1 MKNRKKNRTQALL
14 DDLTSDTPASGTDT
28 SASSHPFDAGNAGEG
43 DRATD
48 LLPDEQALRKQ
59 EKAAKKAIRKQKKK
73 EKAER
78 RAIRRHDNAVLYV
91 PDRMNGFKLSIVL
104 GYFLRFFSIAFSIFG
119 VVVLLADSFLTTE
132 INYWYLLL
140 YAIVTVSGFSLIFI
154 GRKLILAGIGILA
167 AEVGGIALLA
177 GSPAA
182 FYAGGFIRVFN
193 QSMGRLADLGF
204 AAADSIAMPALG
216 GLTTANPDLT
226 YLYGGLCALITV
238 LALIFSAFSA
248 KRTRLL
254 PMLLFGGGLCV
265 ICFTYNLCGSNFG
278 IACVLAGLC
287 SAIVLSTYDKIYA
300 AHKHS
305 RKSRSYS
312 GFSSAL
318 AGILA
323 FAVLLLP
330 ASAVKEPWSDIP
342 LISEPMDT
350 LRMVVTTILTGGNP
364 KLNVMNSLIKKKS
377 ADITDMEFDE
387 IPLFTVS
394 SYLSRTNLYLRGW
407 VASDFD
413 YEGNYWEVLSDDDY
427 QEMINQ
433 SRYIRTGLTGDEVSY
448 LLASMF
454 NSYFDIQNLPLDT
467 WTGSSAY
474 GSYYTPV
481 DVEYTGNTGLLY
493 ILPSSYVPSVGI
505 YQYGSR
511 TDRYTESVGLYS
523 DGIYQSGWL
532 NLKKQYSVGALTPTY
547 TDSGFPELAKMRA
560 SLYEILVPF
569 FRNSNLNS
577 MEDEDIRRAYLSLLV
592 DEGYI
597 DGSFLEREEAEDS
610 YASST
615 ATPSLPNYLR
625 SPLESYLNASNR
637 RQWVTKYI
645 EQVSEYSDY
654 VESFYT
660 SYPADSVGISEI
672 SAEIKEAYDQ
682 ADNDYD
688 RVMAV
693 IDYMIL
699 NYSYSL
705 TPEKPSGTYESDLDS
720 FLLETKEGYCVQ
732 FATAATLLLRSL
744 GMPARYVQGYI
755 AADSVK
761 TTDDD
766 GNVIY
771 TSTVRD
777 SNAHAWVEV
786 WIDGMGWRTFEVT
799 PQYYKSLYYI
809 PPADPDNPDDP
820 KQDISEI
827 LTTTTTTAPDPITT
841 PATSETAPAVT
852 TDPTANENESDRTV
866 DTGTIVV
873 TLTAFGCA
881 ILAVLLIWLLIRRS
895 RKVAA
900 GRKYF
905 IERAVY
911 GNFEESEDLDLV
923 SGTLGDG
930 IYDIMKILGRKP
942 AVGESP
948 MEFAYRVDH
957 PKKPETPAEE
967 KAVGRQLMWAHTFT
981 EVTAI
986 LEKREFGGHITRDEL
1001 AVMGEF
1007 LESLMQV
1014 EYRALSL
1021 HKKLWYRYI
1030 LCKI

>member
-14 DDLTSDTPASGTDT
+14 DDLTRDTPASGTEP
-28 SASSHPFDAGNAGEG
+28 SASTQPIDTGNAGEG

-48 LLPDEQALRKQ
+48 LLPDEQAKRKQ

-73 EKAER
+73 EKAQR
-78 RAIRRHDNAVLYV
+78 RAIRRHDNAILYV
-91 PDRMNGFKLSIVL
+91 PERMNGFKLSIIL

-140 YAIVTVSGFSLIFI
+140 YAIVTVSAFSLIFI

-167 AEVGGIALLA
+167 AEIGAIALFF

-193 QSMGRLADLGF
+193 QSMQRLADLGF
-204 AAADSIAMPALG
+204 AAADSIAMPSLG

-265 ICFTYNLCGSNFG
+265 ICFTYNLCNSNFG

-318 AGILA
+318 AGVLA

-342 LISEPMDT
+342 TISEPMST
-350 LRMVVTTILTGGNP
+350 LRMVITTILTGGNP
-364 KLNVMNSLIKKKS
+364 KLNVMNSLIKKRS
-377 ADITDMEFDE
+377 ADITDMEFEE

-413 YEGNYWEVLSDDDY
+413 YEENDWKVLSDDDY
-427 QEMINQ
+427 REMINE
-433 SRYIRTGLTGDEVSY
+433 SRYLRTGITGDEISY
-448 LLASMF
+448 CLASMF

-467 WTGSSAY
+467 WAGSSAY

-481 DVEYTGNTGLLY
+481 DIEYTGNTGLLY

-505 YQYGSR
+505 YEYGSR

-523 DGIYQSGWL
+523 DGIYQSSWL
-532 NLKKQYSVGALTPTY
+532 NLKKQYSAGALTPTY
-547 TDSGFPELAKMRA
+547 TDSDFAGLVKMRA
-560 SLYEILVPF
+560 SLYEILVSF
-569 FRNSNLNS
+569 FRNSNLYS
-577 MEDEDIRRAYLSLLV
+577 MEDEDIRGAYLALLV
-592 DEGYI
+592 DEGII
-597 DGSFLEREEAEDS
+597 DRSYLEQQETD
-610 YASST
+610 ASSST
-615 ATPSLPNYLR
+615 VTPSLPYYLR

-637 RQWVTKYI
+637 RQWVSKYV
-645 EQVSEYSDY
+645 EQVLEYSDY
-654 VESFYT
+654 VKSFYT

-705 TPEKPSGTYESDLDS
+705 TPEKPSGSYESDLDS

-755 AADSVK
+755 AENSVK

-766 GNVIY
+766 GNVLY

-786 WIDGMGWRTFEVT
+786 WMDGMGWRTFDVT

-827 LTTTTTTAPDPITT
+827 LTTTTTTVSDPVTT
-841 PATSETAPAVT
+841 PVTSETEPAVT
-852 TDPTANENESDRTV
+852 TDPAGSENEVDRTV
-866 DTGTIVV
+866 DPKTVII
-873 TLTAFGCA
+873 TLSVLVSAA
-881 ILAVLLIWLLIRRS
+881 LAALLIFLLIRRS
-895 RKVAA
+895 RRIAA

-905 IERAVY
+905 IERAIY
-911 GNFEESEDLDLV
+911 GTFEESEDLDLV

-942 AVGESP
+942 VVGESP

-967 KAVGRQLMWAHTFT
+967 KAVGRQLMWSHTFT

-1007 LESLMQV
+1007 LDSLMQV
-1014 EYRALSL
+1014 EYRTLPL
-1021 HKKLWYRYI
+1021 YKKIWYRYLI
-1030 LCKI
+1030 CKI